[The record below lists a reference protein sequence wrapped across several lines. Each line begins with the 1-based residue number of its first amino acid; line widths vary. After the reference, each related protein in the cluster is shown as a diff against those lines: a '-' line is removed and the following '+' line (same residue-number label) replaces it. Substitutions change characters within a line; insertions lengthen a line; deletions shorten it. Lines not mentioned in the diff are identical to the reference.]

1 MKENELS
8 VALAKLSDRAADSE
22 LVIRAEI
29 NQAIALLFEFSQAI
43 VEKYKSTRAE
53 DQENNPNFRFWS
65 HICSVEQGVT
75 AVTVRWRKYSGKS
88 KFSSPIESGDLT
100 EFKLPASAFSK
111 CTKTEKKAI
120 MEAER
125 SFAIVRKISAHL
137 GKTLESAIAIKGIT
151 NTVLNLPT
159 HPVEVDPE
167 ERRILDALAE
177 LDDISRKHAELD
189 KSAVR
194 RLLGL

>member
-8 VALAKLSDRAADSE
+8 AALARLNDRAAASE
-22 LVIRAEI
+22 LVLREET
-29 NQAIALLFEFSQAI
+29 NQTIALLFDFAQAI
-43 VEKYKSTRAE
+43 VKKYKAARTE
-53 DQENNPNFRFWS
+53 DQEKNPNFRFWS

-88 KFSSPIESGDLT
+88 KFSTPIESAELKD
-100 EFKLPASAFSK
+100 FKLPASAFRK

-125 SFAIVRKISAHL
+125 SFAIVRKMNGHL
-137 GKTLESAIAIKGIT
+137 GKTIESAIAIKGIT
-151 NTVLNLPT
+151 NTVLNLPA
-159 HPVEVDPE
+159 HPVDPE

-177 LDDISRKHAELD
+177 LDNISRKHAEFD
-189 KSAVR
+189 KAAVR
-194 RLLGL
+194 RSLGL

>member
-8 VALAKLSDRAADSE
+8 ATLARLNNRAVVSE
-22 LVIRAEI
+22 RVLRAEI
-29 NQAIALLFEFSQAI
+29 NQTIALLFEFSQAI
-43 VEKYKSTRAE
+43 VDKYKANRKE
-53 DQENNPNFRFWS
+53 DQEKNPNFRFWS
-65 HICSVEQGVT
+65 HICSVELGVT

-88 KFSSPIESGDLT
+88 KFSNPIESTELT
-100 EFKLPASAFSK
+100 EFRLPASAFRK

-125 SFAIVRKISAHL
+125 NFAIVRKISGHL
-137 GKTLESAIAIKGIT
+137 GKTVESAMAIKGIT
-151 NTVLNLPT
+151 NTILDLPT
-159 HPVEVDPE
+159 HPVDPE
-167 ERRILDALAE
+167 ERRILDTLSE